1 MPENETVWPMGMKD
15 RNLSDRP
22 MIFNPRGFLV
32 AILTDADEADRAVDA
47 LGSAGFADRKLRVY
61 TSQEILADHDLYTA
75 QRSVRRRVVGALTDD
90 QQTVAMYVGHARDG
104 RSALWIQVDDD
115 AEANRAIRGLAD
127 FDTLHIRHYGHEAR
141 PTSTSAAPCRDPVQ

>member
-1 MPENETVWPMGMKD
+1 MPENETLWPMGMTD

-22 MIFNPRGFLV
+22 MIFNPQGFLV

-61 TSQEILADHDLYTA
+61 TSHEILADHDLYTA
-75 QRSVRRRVVGALTDD
+75 QRSVPRRVVGALTDD
-90 QQTVAMYVGHARDG
+90 QDTIALYFGHARDG

-115 AEANRAIRGLAD
+115 AEANRAIRGLAY
-127 FDTLHIRHYGHEAR
+127 FDTLHIRHYGHRSQTDFHLRR
-141 PTSTSAAPCRDPVQ
+141 PMS